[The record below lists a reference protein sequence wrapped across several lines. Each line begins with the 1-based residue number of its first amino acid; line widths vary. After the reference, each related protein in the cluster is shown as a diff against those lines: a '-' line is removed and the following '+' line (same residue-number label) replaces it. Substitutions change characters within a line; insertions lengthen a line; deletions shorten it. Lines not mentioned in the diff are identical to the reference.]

1 MEKFIYQNS
10 TSDSRIGDDMNILLR
25 FPLYQRIILQKMI
38 QFFYSISFLDNFI
51 MKDIKK
57 EIEHLLKLQKK

>member
-25 FPLYQRIILQKMI
+25 FPLYQRIILHKMI